1 LDRWLPHQSSGSGRR
16 ALPYQL
22 LEDAPES
29 PRWAEPRADRDEA
42 ARSESVQ
49 KLFFEHNRALVRFL
63 AAKLNSEAEARDVAQ
78 EAYVRLLQ
86 LDRPDAIGFLRT
98 YLFRVAENIAN
109 DHLRHRAVHERSQ
122 PTQQVLFEQLLNRPG
137 PDRSAMGQE
146 ELQIV
151 RQALRDLPAKC
162 RKAFVLHVF
171 AERPLAEI
179 AVEMQL
185 SDRMIRYYVAR
196 AMAHCSAALDTTR

>member
-1 LDRWLPHQSSGSGRR
+1 M
-16 ALPYQL
+16 PYHQL

-29 PRWAEPRADRDEA
+29 SRWAETSAARDEA
-42 ARSESVQ
+42 VARSESVQ
-49 KLFFEHNRALVRFL
+49 KLFSEHNRALVRFL

-146 ELQIV
+146 ELKIV

-171 AERPLAEI
+171 ADRSLAEI

-196 AMAHCSAALDTTR
+196 AMAHCSAALDMN

>member
-1 LDRWLPHQSSGSGRR
+1 M
-16 ALPYQL
+16 PYEL
-22 LEDAPES
+22 LEDAPKS
-29 PRWAEPRADRDEA
+29 PRWAHRSAGRDEVA
-42 ARSESVQ
+42 ARSESVR

-63 AAKLNSEAEARDVAQ
+63 SAKLNSEAEARDVAQ

-86 LDRPDAIGFLRT
+86 LDRPDTIGFLRT

-137 PDRSAMGQE
+137 PDRSAMSQE

-151 RQALRDLPAKC
+151 RRALRDLPAKC
-162 RKAFVLHVF
+162 RKAFVMHVF
-171 AERPLAEI
+171 AERSLAEI

-196 AMAHCSAALDTTR
+196 AMAHCSAALDMTR

>member
-1 LDRWLPHQSSGSGRR
+1 MSSV
-16 ALPYQL
+16 L
-22 LEDAPES
+22 LEDAPQS
-29 PRWAEPRADRDEA
+29 PRWAKPRAGERA

-49 KLFFEHNRALVRFL
+49 KLFFEHNRSLVRFL

-78 EAYVRLLQ
+78 EAYMRILQ

-109 DHLRHRAVHERSQ
+109 DHLRHRAVHERSEL
-122 PTQQVLFEQLLNRPG
+122 TQHVLFEQLLNRPG
-137 PDRSAMGQE
+137 PDRSAMAQE

-171 AERPLAEI
+171 AERSLPEI
-179 AVEMQL
+179 AAEMQL

-196 AMAHCSAALDTTR
+196 AMAHCSAALDMT

>member
-1 LDRWLPHQSSGSGRR
+1 
-16 ALPYQL
+16 LPYQL
-22 LEDAPES
+22 LDDAPES
-29 PRWAEPRADRDEA
+29 PRWAKPRVDRDEAA

-63 AAKLNSEAEARDVAQ
+63 VAKLRSEAEARDVAQ

-122 PTQQVLFEQLLNRPG
+122 PTQQVLFEQLLNCPG

-151 RQALRDLPAKC
+151 RRALRDLPAKC

-171 AERPLAEI
+171 AERSLAEI
-179 AVEMQL
+179 AAEMDL

-196 AMAHCSAALDTTR
+196 AMAHCSAALDMTR

>member
-1 LDRWLPHQSSGSGRR
+1 
-16 ALPYQL
+16 LPYQL
-22 LEDAPES
+22 LDDAPES
-29 PRWAEPRADRDEA
+29 PRWAKPSVDRDEAA

-49 KLFFEHNRALVRFL
+49 KLFSEHNRALVRFL
-63 AAKLNSEAEARDVAQ
+63 VAKLKSEAEARDVAQ

-151 RQALRDLPAKC
+151 RRALRDLPAKC

-171 AERPLAEI
+171 AERSLAEI
-179 AVEMQL
+179 AAEMQL

-196 AMAHCSAALDTTR
+196 AMAHCSAALDMTR